1 MIIEKRVLKEHTKK
15 AKMFSFFA
23 NSGSERLNE
32 AEYQYSY
39 AKMAEKRYHAT
50 LRDVGLPTKTT
61 WYYLKEEH
69 RAEITVGRRF
79 IRRSN

>member
-1 MIIEKRVLKEHTKK
+1 MKEHTKK

-39 AKMAEKRYHAT
+39 VKMAEKRYHAT

-61 WYYLKEEH
+61 
-69 RAEITVGRRF
+69 
-79 IRRSN
+79 